1 MLQIRQEMGPDA
13 RIVRAERIRTG
24 GVAGFFAREHYE
36 LTVEVPDAPRPRLG
50 RRRPSSPSASAGAAG
65 AGGAGA
71 QPAAIGTRHAPGTE
85 ATGIGLEALLAAA
98 DAAEVTVA
106 PSVLAGGGPHTAEPD
121 AEVAAAGSEG
131 TDGADEPRPPTVST
145 SGDTFA
151 QVLASMQQIVGPAAG
166 EPTDEEDA
174 AELGATPDDAGPD
187 PAAGE
192 PEPAGTD
199 GEEPGAGTVERAGG
213 PAGSER
219 TGPPPPGLEPERGG
233 SSVNALLELGI
244 PTRLLVGF
252 ADPKASVPLSVLV
265 RRFDPP
271 PSVWLAPGRVVL
283 VAGEG
288 DTALATAR
296 QMAHRVGMDP
306 FDIAL
311 AGEISSVPGHGRR
324 IQTAAAAARY
334 RERLDGDALALVAV
348 GVGPSREDWPAAA
361 ALIADLQPSQSW
373 AVLDSRRKAVDLR
386 RWLRGVGARR
396 AFDAVAAVSTFDA
409 QAPGTVLNV
418 GTPVGWVDGL
428 PASPVVWAAV
438 LSERLADDAH
448 WD

>member
-36 LTVEVPDAPRPRLG
+36 LTIEVPDTPRPRLG
-50 RRRPSSPSASAGAAG
+50 RRRSSASGVVPG
-65 AGGAGA
+65 RTEI
-71 QPAAIGTRHAPGTE
+71 PATATPRAPGTQ

-106 PSVLAGGGPHTAEPD
+106 PSVLSRDGTDVEPD
-121 AEVAAAGSEG
+121 ADAAGAGGTDEG
-131 TDGADEPRPPTVST
+131 TEPRPPAVST

-151 QVLASMQQIVGPAAG
+151 QVLASMQQIVGAPAQDASEEV
-166 EPTDEEDA
+166 EPEGAALIGSSEQGPDGS
-174 AELGATPDDAGPD
+174 AELEAGPQGAD
-187 PAAGE
+187 PDA
-192 PEPAGTD
+192 
-199 GEEPGAGTVERAGG
+199 EPGAGAGDEVADDAERAT
-213 PAGSER
+213 PAQR
-219 TGPPPPGLEPERGG
+219 PGPPPPGLEPERGG
-233 SSVNALLELGI
+233 ASVNALLELGI
-244 PTRLLVGF
+244 PTRLLAGF
-252 ADPKASVPLSVLV
+252 GDPRAAVPLSVLV

-271 PSVWLAPGRVVL
+271 PSVWLAPGRIVV

-288 DTALATAR
+288 DVALATAR
-296 QMAHRVGMDP
+296 QMAHRAGMDP
-306 FDIAL
+306 FEIAL
-311 AGEISSVPGHGRR
+311 AGEISPVPGHGRR
-324 IQTAAAAARY
+324 MQSPAAATRY
-334 RERLDGDALALVAV
+334 RERLGGDAPAIVAV
-348 GVGPSREDWPAAA
+348 GVGPEREDWSAAA
-361 ALIADLQPSQSW
+361 ALIAALQPSQSW
-373 AVLDSRRKAVDLR
+373 AVLDSRRKTVELR

-396 AFDAVAAVSTFDA
+396 AFDAVAAISTFDA

-438 LSERLADDAH
+438 LSERLTDDAR

>member
-36 LTVEVPDAPRPRLG
+36 LTVEVPDEPRPRLG
-50 RRRPSSPSASAGAAG
+50 RRRPSGPATSAGPVG

-71 QPAAIGTRHAPGTE
+71 RPTAIGTRHPPGTE

-106 PSVLAGGGPHTAEPD
+106 PSVLAGGGAQAGAPD
-121 AEVAAAGSEG
+121 AE
-131 TDGADEPRPPTVST
+131 TDADADGPRPPTVST

-151 QVLASMQQIVGPAAG
+151 QVLASMQQIVGPAPG
-166 EPTDEEDA
+166 ELTDGTDEGST
-174 AELGATPDDAGPD
+174 GA
-187 PAAGE
+187 
-192 PEPAGTD
+192 
-199 GEEPGAGTVERAGG
+199 
-213 PAGSER
+213 ER

-252 ADPKASVPLSVLV
+252 GDPKASVPLSVLV

-271 PSVWLAPGRVVL
+271 PSVWLAPGRVV
-283 VAGEG
+283 VVVG
-288 DTALATAR
+288 DGDAALATAR

-306 FDIAL
+306 FEIAL

-324 IQTAAAAARY
+324 IQTSAAAARY
-334 RERLDGDALALVAV
+334 RDRLEEDARALVAV
-348 GVGPSREDWPAAA
+348 GVGPSREDWSTAAE
-361 ALIADLQPSQSW
+361 LIASLRPSQSW

-438 LSERLADDAH
+438 LSERLADDAR